1 MAADRIGLKDEQPKR
16 FWSSRKLVNQL
27 VEQRTLKSWIQL
39 LIFYL
44 AFYFVLTVLTVFMFL
59 IFYQMID
66 QRAPNLRNG
75 ESALGSL
82 ETHNDSFER
91 YFFDHSHSSIFMF
104 K

>member
-16 FWSSRKLVNQL
+16 FWSSRKLIHQL
-27 VEQRTLKSWIQL
+27 AEERSVKSWIQL

-44 AFYFVLTVLTVFMFL
+44 AFYFVLTVITVFMFL

-75 ESALGSL
+75 ESALGNVR
-82 ETHNDSFER
+82 EN
-91 YFFDHSHSSIFMF
+91 
-104 K
+104 